1 MLPQTRLK
9 STLNTSPAHAAIV
22 QFAKDW
28 GVAASRQSAA
38 IWNSCWNLRGLTVVA
53 AVGRLPHS
61 F

>member
-28 GVAASRQSAA
+28 GDSFEIHFAKA
-38 IWNSCWNLRGLTVVA
+38 IQLSQV
-53 AVGRLPHS
+53 
-61 F
+61 